1 MDANVTGT
9 KDYSTPKP
17 TTATAAS
24 GDIPVAKVITANYVL
39 HDLREIPWNVKTYMR
54 YQYLGYQSWN
64 RQGHLTR
71 QTKAYTG
78 KYGIRMIDGR
88 CLIALGSRFST
99 TIGTYIDVIL
109 EDGTV
114 IPCMLGDGK
123 SDAHTDPTHTYQKW
137 DHSIVEFVI
146 DSEMADYS
154 DYRAKY
160 PEVQGNFT
168 NVPELSSKVAYI
180 KVYNKVYNI
189 DMNDLGGD
197 HNGQ

>member
-1 MDANVTGT
+1 
-9 KDYSTPKP
+9 
-17 TTATAAS
+17 
-24 GDIPVAKVITANYVL
+24 
-39 HDLREIPWNVKTYMR
+39 
-54 YQYLGYQSWN
+54 
-64 RQGHLTR
+64 
-71 QTKAYTG
+71 
-78 KYGIRMIDGR
+78 MIDGR

-123 SDAHTDPTHTYQKW
+123 SDAHTDHTHTYQKW

-160 PEVQGNFT
+160 PNVQGNFT

-189 DMNDLGGD
+189 DMNDIGGD
-197 HNGQ
+197 HNG